1 LFPGEHHRKC
11 PQRAIDNERQSR
23 HGSGM
28 ARAEKRSTIVDVA
41 KLAQVSPK
49 SVSRV
54 YNDEPHISP
63 ALRKKVLRAAKELNY
78 HPNVLAQGLV
88 RRQSY
93 LIGLIYEK
101 PSPSYVVELQRG
113 ALERLHGERYRLIV
127 LPVESV
133 ADHPLEVVSLVRS
146 AALDGVI
153 LAPPASD
160 HPVIIEGLSD
170 AGIPFA
176 RIAPQ
181 SQLDVGLS
189 TAMDDVGAAR
199 EIAELVIGVGHRS
212 VAIIMGDPAHAASA
226 QRLIG
231 YHQAFDANGLPR
243 LPALVENGDFS
254 FDSGYEATKRLLSRK
269 LRPTAILAQNDD
281 MAVGAMSAAREL
293 GFDVPADLTV
303 VGFDD
308 SEIARVVWPRLT
320 TVRQPVVEMAKTAAD
335 MLLRDLAGEDP
346 GSMVIHAHKLME
358 RLTVAPPPT

>member
-1 LFPGEHHRKC
+1 M
-11 PQRAIDNERQSR
+11 RADAVLPLRLTTKDNIATGQA
-23 HGSGM
+23 M
-28 ARAEKRSTIVDVA
+28 ARGAKRSTIIDVA
-41 KLAQVSPK
+41 KAAQVSPK

-54 YNDEPHISP
+54 FNNEPHITP

-78 HPNVLAQGLV
+78 QPNVLAQGLV

-93 LIGLIYEK
+93 LLGLIYEK

-133 ADHPLEVVSLVRS
+133 SDHASEIVALVRS

-160 HPVIIEGLSD
+160 HPEVLEGLTE
-170 AGIPFA
+170 ARIPFA
-176 RIAPQ
+176 RIAPK
-181 SQLDVGLS
+181 SRSEVGLS
-189 TAMDDVGAAR
+189 TLMDDTAAAC
-199 EIAELVIGVGHRS
+199 EIAEHVVALGHKAI
-212 VAIIMGDPAHAASA
+212 AIILGDPAHAASE
-226 QRLIG
+226 QRLRG
-231 YHQAFDANGLPR
+231 YHQAFEAAGVPQI
-243 LPALVENGDFS
+243 PELVETGDFS
-254 FDSGYEATKRLLSRK
+254 FESGYEATKRLLSRK
-269 LRPTAILAQNDD
+269 RRPTAILAQNDD

-308 SEIARVVWPRLT
+308 SEISRVVWPRLT

-335 MLLRDLAGEDP
+335 MLLRHLAGEDP
-346 GSMVIHAHKLME
+346 GPVVTHAHHLVE
-358 RLTVAPPPT
+358 RLTTAPPPV

>member
-1 LFPGEHHRKC
+1 
-11 PQRAIDNERQSR
+11 
-23 HGSGM
+23 M
-28 ARAEKRSTIVDVA
+28 ARGEKRATIIDVA
-41 KLAQVSPK
+41 RLASVSPK

-54 YNDEPHISP
+54 FNNEPHITP
-63 ALRKKVLRAAKELNY
+63 TLRKKVLKAAKELNY

-133 ADHPLEVVSLVRS
+133 MDRPLEVVGLVRS

-160 HPVIIEGLSD
+160 HPDIIAGLTD
-170 AGIPFA
+170 ANIPFA

-181 SQLDVGLS
+181 SLLDVGLA
-189 TAMDDVGAAR
+189 TGMDDIAAAR
-199 EIAELVIGVGHRS
+199 EIAELVIGLGHRAI
-212 VAIIMGDPAHAASA
+212 AIIMGDPAHAASG

-231 YHQAFDANGLPR
+231 YHQAFDGHDLPR
-243 LPALVENGDFS
+243 QPELVETGDFS
-254 FDSGYEATKRLLSRK
+254 FESGYEATKRLLSRK

-320 TVRQPVVEMAKTAAD
+320 TIQQPIVEMAKTAAD
-335 MLLRDLAGEDP
+335 MLLRDLAGEEP
-346 GSMVIHAHKLME
+346 GPMVIHSHKLVE
-358 RLTVAPPPT
+358 RLSAAPPPA

>member
-1 LFPGEHHRKC
+1 
-11 PQRAIDNERQSR
+11 
-23 HGSGM
+23 M
-28 ARAEKRSTIVDVA
+28 ARGEKRATIIDVA

-54 YNDEPHISP
+54 FNDEPHITP

-93 LIGLIYEK
+93 LIGLVYEK

-133 ADHPLEVVSLVRS
+133 ADHPQEVVGIIRS

-160 HPVIIEGLSD
+160 HAEIIEGLTD
-170 AGIPFA
+170 ARIPFA

-181 SQLDVGLS
+181 SQPGVGLS
-189 TAMDDVGAAR
+189 TAIDDVAAAR
-199 EIAELVIGVGHRS
+199 EIAELIVRLGHRTI
-212 VAIIMGDPAHAASA
+212 AIIMGDPDHAASA
-226 QRLIG
+226 QRMIG
-231 YHQAFDANGLPR
+231 YRNAFEAAGIPEI
-243 LPALVENGDFS
+243 AELVETGDFS
-254 FDSGYEATKRLLSRK
+254 FESGYEATKRLLSRK

-293 GFDVPADLTV
+293 GFDIPADLSI

-320 TVRQPVVEMAKTAAD
+320 TVRQPVVEMAHTAAD
-335 MLLRDLAGEDP
+335 MLLRELAGEERGP
-346 GSMVIHAHKLME
+346 TVIHPHRLVE
-358 RLTVAPPPT
+358 RLTAAPPAS

>member
-1 LFPGEHHRKC
+1 M
-11 PQRAIDNERQSR
+11 A
-23 HGSGM
+23 HG
-28 ARAEKRSTIVDVA
+28 EKRSTSIDVA

-54 YNDEPHISP
+54 FNNEPHISA

-133 ADHPLEVVSLVRS
+133 MDHPLEVVSLIRS

-160 HPVIIEGLSD
+160 HPGIIEGLSN
-170 AGIPFA
+170 AHIPFA

-181 SQLDVGLS
+181 SQLEVGLS
-189 TAMDDVGAAR
+189 TAMDDVAAAR
-199 EIAELVIGVGHRS
+199 EIAEHVIDLGHRTI
-212 VAIIMGDPAHAASA
+212 AIIMGDPAHAASA

-231 YHQAFDANGLPR
+231 YHQAFEANGLPR
-243 LPALVENGDFS
+243 LPELVETGDFS
-254 FDSGYEATKRLLSRK
+254 FESGYEATKRLLSRK

-335 MLLRDLAGEDP
+335 MLLRELAGEDP
-346 GSMVIHAHKLME
+346 GGMVIHAHHLVE
-358 RLTVAPPPT
+358 RLTTAPPPA

>member
-1 LFPGEHHRKC
+1 M
-11 PQRAIDNERQSR
+11 A
-23 HGSGM
+23 HG
-28 ARAEKRSTIVDVA
+28 EKRSTSIDVA

-54 YNDEPHISP
+54 FNNEPHISP
-63 ALRKKVLRAAKELNY
+63 ALRRKVLRAAKELNY

-113 ALERLHGERYRLIV
+113 ALERLHGGRYRLIV

-133 ADHPLEVVSLVRS
+133 MDRPLEVVSLVRS

-160 HPVIIEGLSD
+160 HPDILDGLLD
-170 AGIPFA
+170 ARIPFA

-181 SQLDVGLS
+181 SKLDVGLS
-189 TAMDDVGAAR
+189 TAMDDVAAAR
-199 EIAELVIGVGHRS
+199 EIAEHVIGLGHRTI
-212 VAIIMGDPAHAASA
+212 AIILGDPVHAASA

-231 YHQAFDANGLPR
+231 YHQAFDANGLPP
-243 LPALVENGDFS
+243 LPDLVETGDFS
-254 FDSGYEATKRLLSRK
+254 FESGYEATKRLLSRK

-320 TVRQPVVEMAKTAAD
+320 TIRQPVMEMAKTATD
-335 MLLRDLAGEDP
+335 MLLRELAGDDP
-346 GSMVIHAHKLME
+346 GGMVIHAHQFVD
-358 RLTVAPPPT
+358 RLTAAPPPALS

>member
-1 LFPGEHHRKC
+1 
-11 PQRAIDNERQSR
+11 
-23 HGSGM
+23 M
-28 ARAEKRSTIVDVA
+28 ARGTKRSTIIDVA

-54 YNDEPHISP
+54 FNDEPHITP

-78 HPNVLAQGLV
+78 LPNVLAQGLV
-88 RRQSY
+88 RRRSY

-133 ADHPLEVVSLVRS
+133 MDRPTEVVGLVRS

-160 HPVIIEGLSD
+160 HPEIIQGLID
-170 AGIPFA
+170 ALIPFA

-181 SQLDVGLS
+181 SQLDIGLS
-189 TAMDDVGAAR
+189 TAMDDVAAAR
-199 EIAELVIGVGHRS
+199 EMAAHVIGLGHQTI
-212 VAIIMGDPAHAASA
+212 AIIMGDPVHAASA

-231 YHQAFDANGLPR
+231 YHQAFDAAGLPR
-243 LPALVENGDFS
+243 LPELVETGDFS
-254 FDSGYEATKRLLSRK
+254 FESGYEATKRLLSRK

-320 TVRQPVVEMAKTAAD
+320 TIRQPVVEMAKTATD

-346 GSMVIHAHKLME
+346 GGMVIHAHQLVE
-358 RLTVAPPPT
+358 RLTAAPPPA

>member
-1 LFPGEHHRKC
+1 MTTK
-11 PQRAIDNERQSR
+11 DNFATDLS
-23 HGSGM
+23 M
-28 ARAEKRSTIVDVA
+28 ARGEKRSTIIDVA

-54 YNDEPHISP
+54 FNDEPHISP
-63 ALRKKVLRAAKELNY
+63 ALRKKVLHAAKGLNY

-133 ADHPLEVVSLVRS
+133 MDRPREVVSLVRS

-160 HPVIIEGLSD
+160 HPDIIEGLSE

-181 SQLDVGLS
+181 SQLEIGLS
-189 TAMDDVGAAR
+189 TAMDDVAAAR
-199 EIAELVIGVGHRS
+199 EIAEYVIGLGHRTI
-212 VAIIMGDPAHAASA
+212 AIIIGDPTHAASA

-231 YHQAFDANGLPR
+231 YHRAFDANGIAR
-243 LPALVENGDFS
+243 LPELAETGDFS
-254 FDSGYEATKRLLSRK
+254 FESGYEATKRLLSRK

-308 SEIARVVWPRLT
+308 SEIARMIWPRLT
-320 TVRQPVVEMAKTAAD
+320 TVRQPIVEMAKTAAD

-346 GSMVIHAHKLME
+346 GGMVIHAHQLVE
-358 RLTVAPPPT
+358 RLTAAPPPA

>member
-1 LFPGEHHRKC
+1 M
-11 PQRAIDNERQSR
+11 A
-23 HGSGM
+23 HGG
-28 ARAEKRSTIVDVA
+28 KRSTSIDVA
-41 KLAQVSPK
+41 RLAQVSPK

-54 YNDEPHISP
+54 FNNEPHISP

-113 ALERLHGERYRLIV
+113 ALERLHGGRYRLIV

-133 ADHPLEVVSLVRS
+133 MDRPLEVVSLVRS

-160 HPVIIEGLSD
+160 HPEILDGLLE
-170 AGIPFA
+170 AHIPFA

-181 SQLDVGLS
+181 SRLDVGLS
-189 TAMDDVGAAR
+189 TAMDDIAAAR
-199 EIAELVIGVGHRS
+199 EIAAHVIGLGHRTI
-212 VAIIMGDPAHAASA
+212 AIIMGDPDHAASG

-231 YHQAFDANGLPR
+231 YHQAFDANGLQQRPE
-243 LPALVENGDFS
+243 LVETGDFS
-254 FDSGYEATKRLLSRK
+254 FESGYEATKRLLSRK

-320 TVRQPVVEMAKTAAD
+320 TIRQPVMEMAKTATD
-335 MLLRDLAGEDP
+335 MLLRELAGDAP
-346 GSMVIHAHKLME
+346 GAMVIHAHE
-358 RLTVAPPPT
+358 FVDRLTAAPPPISS

>member
-1 LFPGEHHRKC
+1 
-11 PQRAIDNERQSR
+11 
-23 HGSGM
+23 M
-28 ARAEKRSTIVDVA
+28 ARGEKRSTIIDVA

-160 HPVIIEGLSD
+160 HPDIIEGLSD

-181 SQLDVGLS
+181 SQLGVGLS
-189 TAMDDVGAAR
+189 TAMDDVAAAR
-199 EIAELVIGVGHRS
+199 EIAEYVIGLGHRTI
-212 VAIIMGDPAHAASA
+212 AILMGDPAHAASA

-231 YHQAFDANGLPR
+231 YHQAFDVNGLPR
-243 LPALVENGDFS
+243 LPELVETGDFS
-254 FDSGYEATKRLLSRK
+254 FESGYEATKRLLSRK

-281 MAVGAMSAAREL
+281 MAVGAMSVAREL
-293 GFDVPADLTV
+293 GFDIPGDLTV

-308 SEIARVVWPRLT
+308 SEIARMVWPRLT
-320 TVRQPVVEMAKTAAD
+320 TIRQPVVEMAKTAAD

-346 GSMVIHAHKLME
+346 GGMIIHAHHLVE
-358 RLTVAPPPT
+358 RLTAAPPPA

>member
-1 LFPGEHHRKC
+1 
-11 PQRAIDNERQSR
+11 
-23 HGSGM
+23 M
-28 ARAEKRSTIVDVA
+28 ARGEKRSTIIDVA
-41 KLAQVSPK
+41 KLAHVSPK

-54 YNDEPHISP
+54 FNDEPHISP
-63 ALRKKVLRAAKELNY
+63 ALRKKVLHAAKELNY

-133 ADHPLEVVSLVRS
+133 MDRPREVVSLVRS

-160 HPVIIEGLSD
+160 HPDIIEGLSN

-181 SQLDVGLS
+181 SQLEIGLS
-189 TAMDDVGAAR
+189 TAMDDVAAAR
-199 EIAELVIGVGHRS
+199 EMAEYVIGLGHRTI
-212 VAIIMGDPAHAASA
+212 AIIVGDPTHAASA

-231 YHQAFDANGLPR
+231 YHQAFDANGVPR
-243 LPALVENGDFS
+243 LPELVETGDFS
-254 FDSGYEATKRLLSRK
+254 FESGYEATKRLLSRK
-269 LRPTAILAQNDD
+269 LRPTGILAQNDD

-308 SEIARVVWPRLT
+308 SEIARMIWPRLT
-320 TVRQPVVEMAKTAAD
+320 TVRQPIVEMAKTAAD

-346 GSMVIHAHKLME
+346 GPMVIHAHQLIE
-358 RLTVAPPPT
+358 RLTAAPPPA